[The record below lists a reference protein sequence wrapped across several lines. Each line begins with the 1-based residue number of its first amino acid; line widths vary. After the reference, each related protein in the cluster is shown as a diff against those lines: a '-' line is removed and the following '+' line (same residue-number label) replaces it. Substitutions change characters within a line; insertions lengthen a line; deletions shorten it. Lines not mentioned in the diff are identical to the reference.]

1 MTGPGTVA
9 GKVTTGEP
17 AEAGDGAAARRD
29 PAGRRRRKPSW
40 QRRPIPY
47 LPPLDGLRAVAV
59 AMVVAYHLGYA
70 RAAGGFVGVEVF
82 FVLSGWLV
90 CALLVNEHHRTDR
103 IDLRAFW
110 LRRARRLLPAV
121 VVVTGGALAATA
133 VTRPER
139 LAALRSDA
147 VAGLAYH
154 LNWRLVLDERSYF
167 EAAAGPSALEHLWSL
182 SIEEQ
187 FYLAFPLLCAGVLV
201 HRSRRRAV
209 ATLLA
214 LAAASTLLRFAL
226 VDPGADPSRAYFGAD
241 TRAAG
246 LLLGAAVAFVWTPNR
261 LRPHDDPPF
270 TALLDGVAA
279 AGGAVLLWYLVALD
293 EHRAVAFEGGLTAVQ
308 LATVAIVAVVV
319 YPAPTR
325 AARLLSARPLRWV
338 GERSYG
344 IYLLHWPVIVL
355 TSRAPGEQPES
366 PLRVAAQV
374 AATLGLAA
382 ASHRFLEEPVR
393 RLGLAGAARAAGRHV
408 HRVLVERPLARPA
421 FAAGGLLAVTAG
433 GTIAH
438 DVLTATGPAVS
449 EPTSVAIVGDP
460 ATPSTTTPPTTAPGP
475 APDPGAGAGAPAP
488 AASAPP
494 AAYVPTTAVGD
505 SVMVGAA
512 PVLAERLGPALTV
525 DAEVGRQMEDAVAV
539 VRDLA
544 GAGRLGEVVVLH
556 LGNNGPF
563 DGALLDEVLATI
575 GPDRK
580 VLLVTVAVPR
590 RWEGEV
596 NQQLAAAA
604 ERHAN
609 VVLLDWRALATTE
622 AGLTRED
629 GYHLTAAGAQRY
641 ADLVVGQ
648 VPQA

>member
-1 MTGPGTVA
+1 
-9 GKVTTGEP
+9 
-17 AEAGDGAAARRD
+17 
-29 PAGRRRRKPSW
+29 
-40 QRRPIPY
+40 
-47 LPPLDGLRAVAV
+47 
-59 AMVVAYHLGYA
+59 
-70 RAAGGFVGVEVF
+70 
-82 FVLSGWLV
+82 
-90 CALLVNEHHRTDR
+90 
-103 IDLRAFW
+103 
-110 LRRARRLLPAV
+110 
-121 VVVTGGALAATA
+121 
-133 VTRPER
+133 
-139 LAALRSDA
+139 
-147 VAGLAYH
+147 
-154 LNWRLVLDERSYF
+154 
-167 EAAAGPSALEHLWSL
+167 
-182 SIEEQ
+182 
-187 FYLAFPLLCAGVLV
+187 
-201 HRSRRRAV
+201 
-209 ATLLA
+209 
-214 LAAASTLLRFAL
+214 
-226 VDPGADPSRAYFGAD
+226 
-241 TRAAG
+241 
-246 LLLGAAVAFVWTPNR
+246 
-261 LRPHDDPPF
+261 
-270 TALLDGVAA
+270 
-279 AGGAVLLWYLVALD
+279 
-293 EHRAVAFEGGLTAVQ
+293 
-308 LATVAIVAVVV
+308 VVV

-438 DVLTATGPAVS
+438 DVLTATGLAVS
-449 EPTSVAIVGDP
+449 EPTPVAIVGDP

-475 APDPGAGAGAPAP
+475 APHPRARPGAPAP
-488 AASAPP
+488 AARAPP
-494 AAYVPTTAVGD
+494 AAPRPA
-505 SVMVGAA
+505 GAA

-590 RWEGEV
+590 R
-596 NQQLAAAA
+596 
-604 ERHAN
+604 
-609 VVLLDWRALATTE
+609 
-622 AGLTRED
+622 
-629 GYHLTAAGAQRY
+629 
-641 ADLVVGQ
+641 
-648 VPQA
+648 